1 MKSDER
7 IEAALRRRPSD
18 ERDYEEPMAGLVS
31 DEGIQRVRPVTRSRM
46 RAGALPGVAG
56 LALVLALGVGWAV
69 VGLPHD
75 RGVGGP
81 SGVLQTGSG
90 PTPGASP
97 PLIGCWGASPG
108 FSPDLLAG
116 SGSAQTADTA
126 AAGVLRKLI
135 SSPDASDAPANGWD
149 LIEATPDEALFMA
162 RVPNGGPS
170 DYWQVVVKLGTA
182 GQFVTDGWSLGG
194 YGGCLLETVS
204 PAGYGPA
211 TWSLDPSVPFTP
223 GASELHILVAEQS
236 CHGSNPTE
244 VDRILAT
251 VEYTNRAVLVTVVAR
266 SPQGFQT
273 CPMPPPT
280 PYVVK
285 LGQPVGS
292 RDLQDGGPWPA
303 KTIASGGQPIVT
315 PAPTPAPGGAGA
327 PIDCTGTVEDANFF
341 KIAGMSVS
349 YDVYCAVLPT
359 GWTLQSRS
367 NPSDGKTPLRIAYRG
382 PKGELFELLEG
393 PICTTSAADCMAGT
407 DAGAAMFGHRQ
418 GQLRDGLDDAD
429 FALYVDP
436 GQDPSWLASGKYVS
450 LETFKA
456 LTAALVFVAK

>member
-1 MKSDER
+1 MKSDDR
-7 IEAALRRRPSD
+7 IEAALRRQPAD
-18 ERDYEEPMAGLVS
+18 ERAYDEPMAALVS
-31 DEGIQRVRPVTRSRM
+31 GEGLQRVRPTMRSRM
-46 RAGALPGVAG
+46 RTGALPGVAG

-81 SGVLQTGSG
+81 SGAPQTGSG
-90 PTPGASP
+90 TTPGASQ

-135 SSPDASDAPANGWD
+135 SSPDASDAPANGWS
-149 LIEATPDEALFMA
+149 LIEATPDEVQFMA
-162 RVPNGGPS
+162 RVPSGGPS
-170 DYWQVVVKLGTA
+170 DYWQVVVKRGES

-223 GASELHILVAEQS
+223 GANELHILVTEQS
-236 CHGSNPTE
+236 CHGSDPTE

-266 SPQGFQT
+266 SPQGAQT

-315 PAPTPAPGGAGA
+315 PAPTPVPSGAGV
-327 PIDCTGTVEDANFF
+327 PTDCSATVDDVSFF
-341 KIAGMSVS
+341 KGASMSAS
-349 YDVYCAVLPT
+349 FDVYCAVLPA
-359 GWTLQSRS
+359 GWSVESRS
-367 NPSDGKTPLRIAYRG
+367 PDGAMPLWVAYRG
-382 PKGELFELLEG
+382 PNQELFELIEG
-393 PICTTSAADCMAGT
+393 PVCTTSAFASDCLLGT
-407 DAGAAMFGHRQ
+407 VVGSAAFGDRQ
-418 GQLRDGLDDAD
+418 GILRQAGGD
-429 FALYVDP
+429 FALYLDP
-436 GQDPSWLASGKYVS
+436 TQDPSWVARGQGMS

-456 LTAALVFVAK
+456 LTAGLIVVAK